1 MYCPKCQA
9 EYREGFTVCA
19 DCNVELVEALPPE
32 PETDFADYEEL
43 LATYN
48 QGDIVT
54 VKSILEKEGI
64 PYFIKGEMFTGMGA
78 FIDPAR
84 VMVIKDEVE
93 QARLLLKYLDL
104 AYAGINLRDD
114 ETNDDE
120 SE

>member
-1 MYCPKCQA
+1 MYCPKCRA
-9 EYREGFTVCA
+9 EYREGFTTCN
-19 DCNVELVEALPPE
+19 DCSVELVESLPPE
-32 PETDFADYEEL
+32 PQTDFADYEEL

-84 VMVIKDEVE
+84 VMVIEGEVE
-93 QARLLLKYLDL
+93 QARLLLKDLDL

-114 ETNDDE
+114 EVTDE
-120 SE
+120 KPE

>member
-1 MYCPKCQA
+1 MFCPKCHA
-9 EYREGFTVCA
+9 EYRDGFTTC
-19 DCNVELVEALPPE
+19 DECTVELVESLPSPPE
-32 PETDFADYEEL
+32 VDFADYEEL

-84 VMVIKDEVE
+84 VMVIKGEVD
-93 QARLLLKYLDL
+93 QARRLIQDLDL

-114 ETNDDE
+114 ETNDKE
-120 SE
+120 PE